1 MSFGE
6 LLIVLLVAVVA
17 IGPKELPKIA
27 HGVGKFI
34 AKWRQVSTN
43 LQAEIDEEL
52 KQVQLTENITKA
64 EAADDLYYQ
73 RDRHSRT

>member
-6 LLIVLLVAVVA
+6 LLVILLVAVVA

-27 HGVGKFI
+27 HSIGKFV

-43 LQAEIDEEL
+43 IQAEINEEL

-64 EAADDLYYQ
+64 EAADELYYQ
-73 RDRHSRT
+73 RERNSET